1 MIQTT
6 IRELKDGQF
15 FTFRPHEYPKERQV
29 YVRSRYDRSGKKFA
43 YFPFSDMMDEHFAKG
58 SRVVFTDFIFQPME
72 LTQQDKE
79 TIVYAL
85 QCSIRNVKN
94 LISRAKREGKP
105 TGTYEYVLR
114 KLRNA
119 IDKFEI

>member
-1 MIQTT
+1 
-6 IRELKDGQF
+6 
-15 FTFRPHEYPKERQV
+15 
-29 YVRSRYDRSGKKFA
+29 
-43 YFPFSDMMDEHFAKG
+43 
-58 SRVVFTDFIFQPME
+58 ME

-85 QCSIRNVKN
+85 ECRIRNVKN

-114 KLRNA
+114 KLRNT
-119 IDKFEI
+119 IDKFEV

>member
-1 MIQTT
+1 
-6 IRELKDGQF
+6 
-15 FTFRPHEYPKERQV
+15 
-29 YVRSRYDRSGKKFA
+29 
-43 YFPFSDMMDEHFAKG
+43 
-58 SRVVFTDFIFQPME
+58 ME

-85 QCSIRNVKN
+85 QGRIRNVKS
-94 LISRAKREGKP
+94 LITRAKREGKP

-114 KLRNA
+114 KLRNT

>member
-1 MIQTT
+1 
-6 IRELKDGQF
+6 
-15 FTFRPHEYPKERQV
+15 
-29 YVRSRYDRSGKKFA
+29 
-43 YFPFSDMMDEHFAKG
+43 
-58 SRVVFTDFIFQPME
+58 ME

-85 QCSIRNVKN
+85 QCRIRNVKN

-114 KLRNA
+114 KLRNT